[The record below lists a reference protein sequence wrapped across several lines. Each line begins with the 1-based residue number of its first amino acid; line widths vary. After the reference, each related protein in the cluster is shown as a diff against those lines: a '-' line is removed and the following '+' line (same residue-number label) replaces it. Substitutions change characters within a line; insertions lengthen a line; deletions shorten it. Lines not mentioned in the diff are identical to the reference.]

1 MRPEP
6 ENFPGSFASGAARYH
21 ASALKEHRASGYFE
35 AARKAAPKDSFAR
48 AIRDLSS
55 EDEEMPLPDD
65 QGPIVFKDGVFQ
77 IDVANAGAP
86 AAIDPALK
94 GLIDSILRS

>member
-1 MRPEP
+1 MRPET
-6 ENFPGSFASGAARYH
+6 ETYQGSFSIGAARYR
-21 ASALKEHRASGYFE
+21 ASALKEHRAAGFFE
-35 AARKAAPKDSFAR
+35 AARKAAPRDSFAR

-55 EDEEMPLPDD
+55 EDEEMPPPED
-65 QGPIVFKDGVFQ
+65 QGPIVFKNGVFQ